1 MKISKQI
8 SQEIDSFTNNSVD
21 ISEGIS
27 FSQYKIVKRISLYQN
42 QVYLSGKTDSQG
54 RYKYFYDIVS
64 SRVNSEIKN
73 IDFDTKDVRIYGE
86 PKDKLA
92 TFLSNMYLAK

>member
-1 MKISKQI
+1 MNITKIITTEVNNYLDNTVEI
-8 SQEIDSFTNNSVD
+8 SS
-21 ISEGIS
+21 GIN
-27 FSQYKIVKRISLYQN
+27 FSQAKIIHRISLFQN
-42 QVYLSGKTDSQG
+42 HVYPSGKFDSQG
-54 RYKYFYDIVS
+54 RYKYFYDIIS

-92 TFLSNMYLAK
+92 TFLSNMYLSK